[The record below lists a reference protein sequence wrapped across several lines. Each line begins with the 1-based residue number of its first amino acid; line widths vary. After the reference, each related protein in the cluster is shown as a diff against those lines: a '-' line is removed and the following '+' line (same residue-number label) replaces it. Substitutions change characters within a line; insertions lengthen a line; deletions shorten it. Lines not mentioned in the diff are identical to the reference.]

1 MFTLKNFLI
10 NQTNRDFKFFVNLY
24 ERVFNYLYQDCVN
37 LQEVYTRIA
46 DDQELVCI
54 LCLLEDFMQS
64 RYGQGNSQVTEA
76 LLEIHESFVG
86 QLDEYKSLTPE
97 DLQDPSNPQK
107 RAMELVEDITG
118 MQRSCLELNY
128 KKL

>member
-97 DLQDPSNPQK
+97 DLQNPSNPQK